1 MRLLLII
8 KSTAFQTGCPDTWG
22 PLLAEV
28 DVEFNEDGSCEKG
41 DDVVDEKWWD
51 RFEERKKFEDLEY
64 ETADEGEDEV
74 DGYET
79 AAKEEFLDCCEEQK
93 ERQEEV
99 NEENGGTRM
108 SKQETQEPRFFM
120 MSDVRENSY
129 YIKGRFDR
137 AEHMMLLDTGCSH
150 SVMPY
155 QDCLNNWQLSATQGF
170 LADGSGINIQGMAG
184 LKMRIGSN
192 HLFTTSR

>member
-1 MRLLLII
+1 MN
-8 KSTAFQTGCPDTWG
+8 
-22 PLLAEV
+22 
-28 DVEFNEDGSCEKG
+28 VEFNEDGSCEKRN
-41 DDVVDEKWWD
+41 DVVDGKWWD
-51 RFEERKKFEDLEY
+51 SEEREKFEDLEY

-79 AAKEEFLDCCEEQK
+79 ASEEEFWDCCEEQK
-93 ERQEEV
+93 ERREDEV

-120 MSDVRENSY
+120 SDMRKNSY

-137 AEHMMLLDTGCSH
+137 AEHMLLDTGCSH
-150 SVMPY
+150 YVMPWHLY
-155 QDCLNNWQLSATQGF
+155 VTLKEDCLNNWQLSATQGF

>member
-1 MRLLLII
+1 MRLLPII
-8 KSTAFQTGCPDTWG
+8 KSTAYQTGCLDTWR

-79 AAKEEFLDCCEEQK
+79 AAEEEFWDCCEEQK
-93 ERQEEV
+93 ERQEDEV

-120 MSDVRENSY
+120 MSDVRENTYST
-129 YIKGRFDR
+129 I
-137 AEHMMLLDTGCSH
+137 
-150 SVMPY
+150 
-155 QDCLNNWQLSATQGF
+155 
-170 LADGSGINIQGMAG
+170 
-184 LKMRIGSN
+184 
-192 HLFTTSR
+192 

>member
-1 MRLLLII
+1 MDEEL
-8 KSTAFQTGCPDTWG
+8 
-22 PLLAEV
+22 
-28 DVEFNEDGSCEKG
+28 NEDASCEKG
-41 DDVVDEKWWD
+41 DNVVDERWWD
-51 RFEERKKFEDLEY
+51 KFEERKNSEDLEY

-79 AAKEEFLDCCEEQK
+79 AAEEEFLDCCEEQK

-108 SKQETQEPRFFM
+108 SKQETQEPRFLM

-129 YIKGRFDR
+129 MYQKKGRFDR

-150 SVMPY
+150 SVMPWHLY
-155 QDCLNNWQLSATQGF
+155 VTLKENCL
-170 LADGSGINIQGMAG
+170 
-184 LKMRIGSN
+184 SN
-192 HLFTTSR
+192 